1 MSQRGVTLKKET
13 SSVLPTNCP
22 FRPPGR
28 CVQPDG
34 SKAHSVCIAG
44 GGPLH
49 TRSFHMSLGL
59 TP

>member
-44 GGPLH
+44 GGPQRLLDSTQGH
-49 TRSFHMSLGL
+49 ST
-59 TP
+59 